1 MAYVQE
7 GHIESGDVIAIRNE
21 GPRGGPGMREM
32 LGVTAAVV
40 GQGHEDDV
48 ALLTDG
54 RFSGATRGP
63 MVGHV
68 APEAASGGPIALLED
83 GDEVT
88 VNVPNRE
95 LSVAVSEDELA
106 ERREQW
112 TEPDPRYDAG
122 VLRKYGDQFGSAAEG
137 AVTNP
142 AAKRD
147 REN

>member
-1 MAYVQE
+1 
-7 GHIESGDVIAIRNE
+7 
-21 GPRGGPGMREM
+21 M

-68 APEAASGGPIALLED
+68 APEAAVGGPIALVED

-88 VNVPNRE
+88 VDVPNRE

-106 ERREQW
+106 ARREDW
-112 TEPDPRYDAG
+112 TEPEPRYDAG
-122 VLRKYGDQFGSAAEG
+122 VLRKYGDLFASAADG
-137 AVTNP
+137 AVTDP
-142 AAKRD
+142 GAKRD
-147 REN
+147 Y